1 MPVLS
6 VPGATCGGVGGTK
19 PIWGEVVWG
28 EGGRDGGS
36 SAGGSG
42 STAGAGAGAAS
53 ASAFS
58 FSRAWRARTRAR
70 RVASRR
76 YWSLEKGVELQD
88 AEYPRGYFCG
98 VRNLSSFWYSH
109 IWVSAVSRRR
119 RGHSQRIRASTKLR
133 GAGGVG
139 WGYFCGVRN
148 LSSFWYSHIWVSAV
162 SRRRRVHSQRIRSS
176 TKLRASGVVGWWL
189 W

>member
-6 VPGATCGGVGGTK
+6 VPGATCGGSGGTK

-42 STAGAGAGAAS
+42 STGGAGAGADL

-58 FSRAWRARTRAR
+58 FSRAWRARMRAR

-98 VRNLSSFWYSH
+98 VRDLLLVLFSPL
-109 IWVSAVSRRR
+109 WV
-119 RGHSQRIRASTKLR
+119 L
-133 GAGGVG
+133 GA
-139 WGYFCGVRN
+139 WG
-148 LSSFWYSHIWVSAV
+148 
-162 SRRRRVHSQRIRSS
+162 
-176 TKLRASGVVGWWL
+176 
-189 W
+189 